1 MSGESILI
9 QLDMGDRDTGTNVG
23 TMGQSTNIMP
33 QLQACISCRGIQL
46 VNLTIQRTHVI
57 SLKI

>member
-33 QLQACISCRGIQL
+33 QLQVAYRAEAY
-46 VNLTIQRTHVI
+46 N
-57 SLKI
+57 